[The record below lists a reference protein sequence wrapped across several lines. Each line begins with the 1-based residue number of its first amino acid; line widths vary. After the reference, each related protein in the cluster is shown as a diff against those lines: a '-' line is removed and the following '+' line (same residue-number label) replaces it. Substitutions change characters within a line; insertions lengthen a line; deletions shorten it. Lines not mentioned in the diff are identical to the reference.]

1 MGQILTP
8 GYVYFDG
15 VKFIITTPTIV
26 GPPGPTGAA
35 GAAGPQGPT
44 GSPGSGSGT
53 IISST
58 SYTAD
63 NTMGPVDG
71 YSLVSIIMGSS
82 PPTIQLADA
91 NASST
96 RPAIGAVQSIS
107 GGVAYLQSEGE
118 LPGFSGLI
126 VGHQYYLSDSVPGT
140 FTINAPTAV
149 GSIVQKIGFAKT
161 STIFDLEIDA
171 DFTLL

>member
-1 MGQILTP
+1 MFILMELSSLS
-8 GYVYFDG
+8 
-15 VKFIITTPTIV
+15 
-26 GPPGPTGAA
+26 PPQLLWGLLDQLERLELLVLKVQLDT
-35 GAAGPQGPT
+35 
-44 GSPGSGSGT
+44 PGSGSGT

-126 VGHQYYLSDSVPGT
+126 VGHQYYLSDSIPGT

-161 STIFDLEIDA
+161 STIFVLEIDA